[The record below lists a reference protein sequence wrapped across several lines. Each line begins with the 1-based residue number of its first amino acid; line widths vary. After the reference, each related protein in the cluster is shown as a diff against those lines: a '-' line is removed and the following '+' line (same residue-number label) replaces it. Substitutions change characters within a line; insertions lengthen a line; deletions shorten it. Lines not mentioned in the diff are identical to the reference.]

1 MSQEAISQ
9 LKEHTDLLDIL
20 RNKYAE
26 VDDAQ
31 TVSAVEELLEE
42 TTRATQE
49 EAMNAEEM
57 IQSEMPT
64 IVTLNNPCNPL
75 LAPYRCMDLQ
85 N

>member
-1 MSQEAISQ
+1 MSQEANSQ

-42 TTRATQE
+42 TTQATQE
-49 EAMNAEEM
+49 EAMKAEEI
-57 IQSEMPT
+57 IQSES
-64 IVTLNNPCNPL
+64 L
-75 LAPYRCMDLQ
+75 LVAALLQ
-85 N
+85 P